1 MSSSNN
7 EHKVEKKQTT
17 SKVESKKRKLTTSE
31 QMPKP
36 QKEKVDDRHKEPIK
50 NFEKILITEKDHFNK
65 SQKYIFDRNK
75 IKIGE
80 R

>member
-7 EHKVEKKQTT
+7 EHKIEKKQTT
-17 SKVESKKRKLTTSE
+17 SKIESKKRKLTTGE
-31 QMPKP
+31 QIPKP
-36 QKEKVDDRHKEPIK
+36 HKETIK
-50 NFEKILITEKDHFNK
+50 NFEKILITEKDNFNR
-65 SQKYIFDRNK
+65 SQKNFFDQNK

>member
-7 EHKVEKKQTT
+7 EHKIERKQTT
-17 SKVESKKRKLTTSE
+17 TKIDSKKRKLTTSE
-31 QMPKP
+31 QIPKL
-36 QKEKVDDRHKEPIK
+36 QKEKFDDRHKEPIK
-50 NFEKILITEKDHFNK
+50 NFEKILITEKDNFNK
-65 SQKYIFDRNK
+65 SQKNFFDQNK